1 MRTPLIVLLA
11 ASVLLGLS
19 PSAWAA
25 CGLKDFVPLKVEKG
39 SGGSKKGS
47 GEPVLFTTSA
57 VSSSSTYGFAQSSG
71 TSGCG
76 GKGRAALEAQA
87 EFVAVAHEHLSEDI
101 ARGGGEHL
109 NALAALMDCAP
120 AVRPLLSARLQERL
134 GGTLPGSTAQA
145 EALLGSI
152 RGEVAA
158 DAQLRAG
165 CPAGV

>member
-1 MRTPLIVLLA
+1 MRIPLIVFLLG
-11 ASVLLGLS
+11 SVLIGLS

-25 CGLKDFVPLKVEKG
+25 CGLKDFVPFKVEKG

-47 GEPVLFTTSA
+47 GDPVLFTTSA

-76 GKGRAALEAQA
+76 SKGRAALEAQA

-101 ARGGGEHL
+101 AQGGGEHL
-109 NALAALMDCAP
+109 TALAALMECAP
-120 AVRPLLSARLQERL
+120 AVRPRLNGLLQERL
-134 GGTLPGSTAQA
+134 GGTLPGSMEQA

-152 RGEVAA
+152 RGEVSA
-158 DAQLRAG
+158 DAQLRMG

>member
-1 MRTPLIVLLA
+1 MRIPLIVLLVG
-11 ASVLLGLS
+11 SVLTGLT

-25 CGLKDFVPLKVEKG
+25 CGLKDFVPFKVEKG

-47 GEPVLFTTSA
+47 GDPVLFTTSA

-76 GKGRAALEAQA
+76 SKGQAALDAQA
-87 EFVAVAHEHLSEDI
+87 EFVATAHEQLSEDI
-101 ARGGGEHL
+101 AQGGGEHL
-109 NALAALMDCAP
+109 TALAALMDCAP
-120 AVRPLLSARLQERL
+120 AVRPHLNAWLQERL
-134 GGTLPGSTAQA
+134 GGTLPGSLEQA
-145 EALLGSI
+145 EALLWAI

-158 DAQLRAG
+158 DTELRVC